1 MNIVMENGCSS
12 EQLSQIDYDFAFCG
26 DAIDERCASSVQYI
40 ATTSKHTLKVTY
52 DASQYIINI
61 NNKESVVDDIDMIF
75 TGLGI
80 VKTSKIIL
88 DCTSLGVAELL
99 ILIQTLFSLECK
111 NFDVL
116 YVEPHR
122 YYTPSKDFLERRRF
136 SLSKTTAGFIAI
148 PGHALSFENNDKA
161 VVLCGFEG
169 ERVGRAFE
177 ELALQGK
184 NCQLIFGVPPYTI
197 GWDMHSYLNH
207 LSIIETNNISN
218 EFYYCAAANP
228 LAIYEKLSLIY
239 AGIER
244 DQKLFI
250 LPLGTKPMALGACL
264 FKVYSNKKDISI
276 LYDHPVRN
284 DDRSSDIAKWNLYR
298 IIV

>member
-1 MNIVMENGCSS
+1 MNIVMENGCSP
-12 EQLSQIDYDFAFCG
+12 EQLSQINYDFAFGG
-26 DAIDERCASSVQYI
+26 DVVDERSDASIHHITS
-40 ATTSKHTLKVTY
+40 TSKCTLKVIY
-52 DASQYIINI
+52 DANKYILNI
-61 NNKESVVDDIDMIF
+61 NDTECFVDDVDEIITKF
-75 TGLGI
+75 GI
-80 VKTSKIIL
+80 VDASKIIL
-88 DCTSLGVAELL
+88 DCTSLGVAEML
-99 ILIQTLFSLECK
+99 ILIQTLYNLRCCE
-111 NFDVL
+111 FDVL
-116 YVEPHR
+116 YVEPHH
-122 YYTPSKDFLERRRF
+122 YYTPSKNFLERRKF
-136 SLSKTTAGFIAI
+136 SLSKTTAGFIAV

-184 NCQLIFGVPPYTI
+184 NCQLIFGVPPYSI

-239 AGIER
+239 RGIE
-244 DQKLFI
+244 DEQKLFI

-264 FKVYSNKKDISI
+264 FKVYSNQTDISI
-276 LYDHPVRN
+276 LYDHPVRKDN
-284 DDRSSDIAKWNLYR
+284 RSSKIAKWNLYR

>member
-1 MNIVMENGCSS
+1 MNIVMENGCSP

-26 DAIDERCASSVQYI
+26 DVVDERCKASIHHITS
-40 ATTSKHTLKVTY
+40 TSKYTLKTIY
-52 DASQYIINI
+52 DANKYIINI
-61 NNKESVVDDIDMIF
+61 NDVECCVDDVDETIMKF
-75 TGLGI
+75 GI
-80 VKTSKIIL
+80 VNTSKIIL
-88 DCTSLGVAELL
+88 DCTSLGVAEML
-99 ILIQTLFSLECK
+99 ILIQTLYNLKCGE
-111 NFDVL
+111 FDVL
-116 YVEPHR
+116 YVEPLH
-122 YYTPSKDFLERRRF
+122 YYAPNKDFLERRKF
-136 SLSKTTAGFIAI
+136 SLSKTTAGFIAV

-184 NCQLIFGVPPYTI
+184 NCQLIFGVPPYTV

-207 LSIIETNNISN
+207 LSIIEIHNIST

-228 LAIYEKLSLIY
+228 LAISEKLRLIY
-239 AGIER
+239 KGIENE
-244 DQKLFI
+244 QKLFI

-264 FKVYSNKKDISI
+264 FKVYSNQENISI
-276 LYDHPVRN
+276 LYDHPVRKVN
-284 DDRSSDIAKWNLYR
+284 RSSNIAKWNLYR

>member
-1 MNIVMENGCSS
+1 MNIVMENGCSP

-26 DAIDERCASSVQYI
+26 DVIDERCKASI
-40 ATTSKHTLKVTY
+40 CHITSTSNCALKVIY
-52 DASQYIINI
+52 DANKYIINI
-61 NNKESVVDDIDMIF
+61 NDTECFVDDVDEIITKF
-75 TGLGI
+75 GI
-80 VKTSKIIL
+80 VNTSKIIL
-88 DCTSLGVAELL
+88 DCTSLGVAEML
-99 ILIQTLFSLECK
+99 ILIQTLYDLRCYD
-111 NFDVL
+111 FDVL
-116 YVEPHR
+116 YVEPLH

-161 VVLCGFEG
+161 VILCGFEG

-197 GWDMHSYLNH
+197 GWDMHSYSNH

-228 LAIYEKLSLIY
+228 LAIYEKLGLIY

-264 FKVYSNKKDISI
+264 FKVYSDRKDISI
-276 LYDHPVRN
+276 LYDHPVRKDN
-284 DDRSSDIAKWNLYR
+284 RSSEIAKWNLYR

>member
-1 MNIVMENGCSS
+1 MNIVMENGCSP
-12 EQLSQIDYDFAFCG
+12 EQLSQVDYDFAFG
-26 DAIDERCASSVQYI
+26 GEIVDERCNASIQHLGS
-40 ATTSKHTLKVTY
+40 TSKCLLKVIY
-52 DASQYIINI
+52 DANKYIINI
-61 NNKESVVDDIDMIF
+61 NNTECFVDDAEEII
-75 TGLGI
+75 TQLGI
-80 VKTSKIIL
+80 VNTSKIIL
-88 DCTSLGVAELL
+88 DCTSLGVAEML
-99 ILIQTLFSLECK
+99 ILIQALYNLKCYE
-111 NFDVL
+111 FDVL
-116 YVEPHR
+116 YVEPIH
-122 YYTPSKDFLERRRF
+122 YYKPSKNFLDRRRF

-148 PGHALSFENNDKA
+148 PGHALSFEYNDKA

-239 AGIER
+239 AGIEH

-264 FKVYSNKKDISI
+264 FKIYSDNEDISI
-276 LYDHPVRN
+276 LYDHPVRKDN
-284 DDRSSDIAKWNLYR
+284 RSSEIAKWNLYR